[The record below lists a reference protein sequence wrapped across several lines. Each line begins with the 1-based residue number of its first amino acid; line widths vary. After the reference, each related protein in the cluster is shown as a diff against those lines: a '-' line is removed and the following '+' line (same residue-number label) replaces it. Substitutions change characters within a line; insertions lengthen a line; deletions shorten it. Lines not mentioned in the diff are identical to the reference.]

1 MTCRPSN
8 ATSNGS
14 QDKSPNGPVN
24 GRSPDEAPPNRHC
37 LWPSYIVSW
46 ALWDVRY
53 SCRRGGERVAFHC
66 GTYEKR
72 ANVEVERR
80 GFSPASSEGTL
91 SQPSTSSFA
100 HRRHDP
106 RSLQPILTQSRI
118 RWQHVIYV

>member
-72 ANVEVERR
+72 ANECKGLPRPEAAPLCQDWFAISIFSRREV
-80 GFSPASSEGTL
+80 P
-91 SQPSTSSFA
+91 
-100 HRRHDP
+100 
-106 RSLQPILTQSRI
+106 
-118 RWQHVIYV
+118 